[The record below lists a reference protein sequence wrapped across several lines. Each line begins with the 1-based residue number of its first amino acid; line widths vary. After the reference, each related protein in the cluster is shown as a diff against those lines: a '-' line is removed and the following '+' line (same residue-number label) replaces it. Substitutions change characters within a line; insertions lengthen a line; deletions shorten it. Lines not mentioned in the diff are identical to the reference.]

1 METCLNTGTAEE
13 VLTCVENILNSV
25 GQGDCLACICD
36 VIPALC
42 QANNILI
49 PQTRSD
55 KEDKDQEE
63 KDSQTSCNFLACAG
77 SILGELNNLLDI
89 LLEIFCSRGC
99 GDLS

>member
-42 QANNILI
+42 QANNIII
-49 PQTRSD
+49 PETRS
-55 KEDKDQEE
+55 QLEE
-63 KDSQTSCNFLACAG
+63 EENDSQTSCNFLACAG

-89 LLEIFCSRGC
+89 LLELFCSRGC

>member
-1 METCLNTGTAEE
+1 M
-13 VLTCVENILNSV
+13 ENILNSV

-42 QANNILI
+42 QGNNIII
-49 PQTRSD
+49 PQTRSEL
-55 KEDKDQEE
+55 EDKDQEE

-77 SILGELNNLLDI
+77 SIIGELDNLSLDI
-89 LLEIFCSRGC
+89 LLEIFCSRGS